1 MAAVFF
7 NKVLAVYRLQR
18 ANSGPDERAIPH
30 IAERANSGPD
40 ERAIPHIAEEII
52 PPISGNPRIID
63 VDQHINVK
71 GGL

>member
-1 MAAVFF
+1 M
-7 NKVLAVYRLQR
+7 K
-18 ANSGPDERAIPH
+18 
-30 IAERANSGPD
+30 RANSGPD

-52 PPISGNPRIID
+52 PPISRNPRIID